1 MNDMNHDLAYNNQH
15 DMVMVHATMD
25 HSHLFPLLDVLY
37 RQVGNL
43 TFWTVICTE
52 LPHSGQ

>member
-15 DMVMVHATMD
+15 DMVMVHGD
-25 HSHLFPLLDVLY
+25 SHLFPLLDVLY

-43 TFWTVICTE
+43 LFWTVICTE